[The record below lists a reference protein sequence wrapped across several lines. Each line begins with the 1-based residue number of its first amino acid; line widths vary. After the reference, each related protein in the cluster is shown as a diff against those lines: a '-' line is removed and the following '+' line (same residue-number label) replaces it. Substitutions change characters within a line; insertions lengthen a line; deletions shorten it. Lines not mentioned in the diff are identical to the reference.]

1 MNYNVEQQTEKI
13 RKKHRAKKMWHRVV
27 SVLACITVFCT
38 TYALVI
44 PAITMTDEVY
54 CGLDEHSEHTDEC
67 YELVPVCGY
76 ADSSQPGYSAEPICG
91 QAENAHT
98 HSDSCYTE
106 KRELVCEEHEH
117 IHSDTCYETYSV
129 TDAGG
134 NAVDELV
141 LTCQEQEHT
150 HGSSC
155 YVTWQ
160 ELTCTNDG
168 HIHSDDCYPTL
179 PAEEAHQHTEECY
192 EKQLIC
198 EKEIHTHTLQCSS
211 NPDAD
216 VENSAIWER
225 TFADVTLTGNWS
237 EDTLAIAQTQ
247 LGYSESEQNYQ
258 VGEDGA
264 TLHGYTRYG
273 AWFGDPYGEWD
284 AMFVAFCLS
293 YAGVPESVIPYTRSC
308 DRWVDALTLT
318 NPENFYT
325 VGIHQPTP
333 GDLVFFDRDGDSYAD
348 HVGIV
353 RAYNAAESS
362 LSTIEAKRSGQV
374 GVAFYQSGNADILG
388 YFSLPKS
395 SAETESEENAISY
408 EALNGMLDELERMIQ
423 YGAFASVQSN
433 TALPENEPDV
443 SAVDAQDFYRK
454 ASAIEQ
460 AVEAAHDA
468 ASIAEDEYS
477 ELMTRLNDICEA
489 FDFTASFAAN
499 AGSGKAE
506 ADIKVVPAPD
516 YVGSIPSPGNSW
528 QITKEEYTGREQNNK
543 AAVDGDHDGTPDV
556 YIQKNVVPTDT
567 ENEFL
572 VYLSMDKKMTW
583 EKFFDESGIYIT
595 TSNKYQ
601 NDPVG
606 TVYEVDNIVGKASEL
621 MPNNAQGT
629 YKDKYY
635 VQFNVYETHSSAS
648 PIYSYYDWRYGDTPN
663 CSNGTVFL
671 KAPFLGYLVI
681 GRSVNYKY
689 SGGGTGNPFVVDIY
703 LDEPS
708 LSVDFAF
715 YDTSFDSVTDILG
728 SQIEFLDFVAADGQ
742 KSYTAGTHTIE
753 WSPKDNEDVISAVYR
768 DGTNTI
774 TGWENNICQLVY
786 RVRLR
791 TEDTGFDSCAEHLG
805 SKQASIDAGESY
817 AVNRNAMLQYHF
829 EPLPGA
835 AISASDGMTAVYPVP
850 EVRGTLYD
858 IRFSKVNEYG
868 RGLSGAV
875 FGLFEEDGTTP
886 VLDSDGN
893 AWTITT
899 TAGEPSEFVDLPSGT
914 YFLKELKPPAYYNAG
929 SESSWTIPLCY
940 TDDQTMNSLKL
951 DEIDGQNLRYKA
963 RDNANGR
970 WEIVNQ
976 RGNLSYKINLLKL
989 GRSADGTEK
998 PLSNVEFS
1006 ISDPDGAEPLIQNT
1020 DKNGVL
1026 SIDKQFVPGI
1036 EYVITELTQPN
1047 GYNSLPAPIKFKVID
1062 DKEND
1067 AITAE
1072 LVNEAELAG
1081 YVTIQVETQ
1090 EDGTAVLNLMVY
1102 NDAGYEL
1109 PETGGIGTAPF
1120 TLCGLA
1126 VLFAGVT
1133 IATIRLKRRRE
1144 RREI

>member
-1 MNYNVEQQTEKI
+1 MNYNIEQQTEKI
-13 RKKHRAKKMWHRVV
+13 RKKHRARKLWHRIV

-54 CGLDEHSEHTDEC
+54 CGLDEHPEHTDEC

-76 ADSSQPGYSAEPICG
+76 ADSAQADYDAELLRG
-91 QAENAHT
+91 QAEGEHI
-98 HSDSCYTE
+98 HSDSCYSE
-106 KRELVCEEHEH
+106 HRELICLEGAHVH
-117 IHSDTCYETYSV
+117 DDACYETQQV
-129 TDAGG
+129 IDADG
-134 NAVDELV
+134 NIADELV
-141 LTCQEQEHT
+141 LACQVPEHV
-150 HGSSC
+150 HSDSC
-155 YVTWQ
+155 YVTRR
-160 ELTCTNDG
+160 ELTCGDEGHTHSTDG
-168 HIHSDDCYPTL
+168 ET
-179 PAEEAHQHTEECY
+179 HQHIEECY
-192 EKQLIC
+192 EKRLIC
-198 EKEIHTHTLQCSS
+198 KKELHTHTLQCSS
-211 NPDAD
+211 DPDAD

-225 TFADVTLTGNWS
+225 MFADVTLTGNWS
-237 EDTLAIAQTQ
+237 EDILAIAETQ
-247 LGYSESEQNYQ
+247 LGYSESERNYL
-258 VGEDGA
+258 VGEDGV

-273 AWFGDPYGEWD
+273 AWYGEPYGDWN
-284 AMFVAFCLS
+284 AMFVSFCIS
-293 YAGVPESVIPYTRSC
+293 YAGIPESVMPRAQFC
-308 DRWVDALTLT
+308 GRWADELSLTKPESFHDARV
-318 NPENFYT
+318 Y
-325 VGIHQPTP
+325 QPQP
-333 GDLVFFDRDGDSYAD
+333 GNIVFFDRDGDGYAD

-353 RAYNAAESS
+353 CTYNAAESS
-362 LSTIEAKRSGQV
+362 LTTIEGDRSGQV
-374 GVAFYQSGNADILG
+374 SAVLYQRDNANILG
-388 YFSLPKS
+388 YFSLAQDA
-395 SAETESEENAISY
+395 AETSPNKSGISY
-408 EALNGMLDELERMIQ
+408 AELTDMLDELESMIQ
-423 YGAFASVQSN
+423 SDAFASVQSGEN
-433 TALPENEPDV
+433 LPPDEIDDSSIDV
-443 SAVDAQDFYRK
+443 QNFYRK
-454 ASAIEQ
+454 VSIIEQ
-460 AVEAAHDA
+460 AIETARDT
-468 ASIAEDEYS
+468 ASIAEDEYT
-477 ELMTRLNDICEA
+477 ELLTRLNDICEA
-489 FDFTASFAAN
+489 FELTASFAASS
-499 AGSGKAE
+499 GGGKAE

-516 YVGSIPSPGNSW
+516 YVGSIPSPGNRW
-528 QITKEEYTGREQNNK
+528 QITKEEYTGREQSNK
-543 AAVDGDHDGTPDV
+543 TAVDGDRDGTPDV

-601 NDPVG
+601 SDPVG

-708 LSVDFAF
+708 LSVDFAL

-753 WSPKDNEDVISAVYR
+753 WSPKDNEDVISTVYR

-791 TEDTGFDSCAEHLG
+791 TEEDGFNSCADHLD

-817 AVNRNAMLQYHF
+817 TVNQSAVLQYHF

-835 AISASDGMTAVYPVP
+835 AISASGSMTAVYPVP

-858 IRFSKVNEYG
+858 LRFSKVNEYG
-868 RGLSGAV
+868 RELSGAV
-875 FGLFEEDGTTP
+875 FGLFHEDGITP

-893 AWTITT
+893 TWTITT
-899 TAGEPSEFVDLPSGT
+899 VAGELSGFVDLPSGT
-914 YFLKELKPPAYYNAG
+914 YVLKELKPPAYYNAG
-929 SESSWTIPLCY
+929 LESSWTIRLCY
-940 TDDQTMNSLKL
+940 TDDQAMNTLTL
-951 DEIDGQNLRYKA
+951 DDIDGQNLRYKA
-963 RDNANGR
+963 KDNTHGR

-976 RGNLSYKINLLKL
+976 RGDLSYKINLLKL
-989 GRSADGTEK
+989 GRSNDGTER

-1020 DKNGVL
+1020 DENGVL

-1036 EYVITELTQPN
+1036 EYVITELTPPN

-1072 LVNEAELAG
+1072 LVNEAELAS
-1081 YVTIQVETQ
+1081 YVTIQIETQ
-1090 EDGTAVLNLMVY
+1090 EDGTAVLTLEVY
-1102 NDAGYEL
+1102 NNAGYEL

-1120 TLCGLA
+1120 IFCGLA
-1126 VLFAGVT
+1126 ALLGGVS
-1133 IATIRLKRRRE
+1133 IATIRPKRRRE
-1144 RREI
+1144 RRGI